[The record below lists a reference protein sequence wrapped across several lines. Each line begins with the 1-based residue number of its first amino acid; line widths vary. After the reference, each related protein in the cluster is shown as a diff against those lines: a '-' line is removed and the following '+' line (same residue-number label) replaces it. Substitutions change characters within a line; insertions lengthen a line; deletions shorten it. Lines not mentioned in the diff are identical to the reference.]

1 MNLNLGFPLCLYDG
15 MTPSIKTGLQ
25 FVYPIYLW
33 SLVFGFILLSRYST
47 RISNLTAA
55 SSIQVLATL
64 IHLSFSKLIIIT
76 IDILV
81 FVPVET
87 EMNGTVTV
95 WYGDGI

>member
-1 MNLNLGFPLCLYDG
+1 M
-15 MTPSIKTGLQ
+15 
-25 FVYPIYLW
+25 
-33 SLVFGFILLSRYST
+33 
-47 RISNLTAA
+47 TAA

-64 IHLSFSKLIIIT
+64 IHLSFSKLLITT

-95 WYGDGI
+95 WYGDGNVFYLHDKEHIILFCLTLVTLVILISYCLSHLVSTA